1 MASHAAHHH
10 EPGQD
15 VVYGQY
21 ETIEQQQESYV
32 VGMWTFLVTEVMF
45 FGGLFLVYTLYR
57 WKYADVWFKMS
68 EHLNWQLG
76 AVNTTVLLFSSFTV
90 AMAVQKA
97 QKRETKAQMRYLFI
111 TILCAATFLV
121 IKYFEY
127 KEKIQHHLYPDWNYD
142 PIHSV
147 TTLAADQVGP
157 SKLYMSLYFAM
168 TGLHG
173 VHVLVGIIVIATL
186 MIMTK
191 AKAPSITDYI
201 PTEMVGLYW
210 HFVDLVWIFLY
221 PLFYLIPA

>member
-1 MASHAAHHH
+1 MASHAHHH

-68 EHLNWQLG
+68 EHLNWKLG

-127 KEKIQHHLYPDWNYD
+127 SEKIRTHLYPDWNFN
-142 PIHSV
+142 PMQEIHK
-147 TTLAADQVGP
+147 LATDQVGP
-157 SKLYMSLYFAM
+157 AKLYMSLYFAM

-191 AKAPSITDYI
+191 AKAPSVTDYI